1 MKTRNI
7 LTIVLAVVVV
17 VLAYVLYASIMRPVK
32 YDNEYNRRSSEVIAK
47 LKDIRTLQEQFKNT
61 NGRYCSSIDSLLA
74 FAENGKAILVK
85 KYGVVPDSLTEAQ
98 AIKSGIV
105 KRDTVIVNPLE
116 KLYEEGKMLTPKSK
130 INNLKYIPY
139 SKDNKE
145 VFTMQA
151 GKINKSGV
159 EVSVFE
165 ATAPIET
172 YTYGMDKQ
180 TTTNKKADLNA
191 KDNGYAGWK
200 VGDMNQAVT
209 NGNWE

>member
-1 MKTRNI
+1 
-7 LTIVLAVVVV
+7 
-17 VLAYVLYASIMRPVK
+17 MRPVK